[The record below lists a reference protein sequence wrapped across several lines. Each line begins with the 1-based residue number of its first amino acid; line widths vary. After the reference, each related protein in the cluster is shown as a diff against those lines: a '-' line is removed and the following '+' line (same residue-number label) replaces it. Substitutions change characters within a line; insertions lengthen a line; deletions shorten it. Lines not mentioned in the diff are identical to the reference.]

1 MNPKIFAL
9 TFGALLFAICL
20 PAEAQ
25 EPKKVRRIGVLAVAS
40 HSSQAARYEAFRQGL
55 RELGYVEGKNILIE
69 YRSAEGKPD
78 RVPELASEL
87 VRANVDCI
95 ITAGTTVTR
104 AARHATTTIPIIMTT
119 VGDPIG
125 AGLVASLARPGGNV
139 TGLTDFSTDLAG
151 KRLELIKEVIPKLAS
166 VAILSD
172 AETRGTGHEL
182 RDTEAAAQQLGVQP
196 QSLEVRGLNE
206 FERAFG
212 ALTKGRTGAL
222 LVLSSGRFNTHRQRI
237 VELAAKHSLA
247 SMYPQEEYVLA
258 GGLMSYT
265 TNIPDLYRRAST
277 SVDKI
282 LKGAKPVDLPVEQPM
297 KFELVINLKT
307 AKQIGLIIPPNVL
320 ARADKVIR

>member
-1 MNPKIFAL
+1 V
-9 TFGALLFAICL
+9 GALLFALCAY
-20 PAEAQ
+20 AEAQ
-25 EPKKVRRIGVLAVAS
+25 QPKAVPRIGVLSVAS
-40 HSSQAARYEAFRQGL
+40 LASQAPRYEAFRQGL

-87 VRANVDCI
+87 VRLNVNGI

-104 AARHATTTIPIIMTT
+104 AARRATTAIPIVMTT

-125 AGLVASLARPGGNV
+125 AGLVGSLARPGGNV

-151 KRLELIKEVIPKLAS
+151 KRLELIKEVLPKLAS

-172 AETRGTGHEL
+172 AETRGTGLEL

-196 QSLEVRGLNE
+196 QSLEVRSLNE

-212 ALTKGRTGAL
+212 ALTKGRAGAL
-222 LVLSSGRFNTHRQRI
+222 LVLSSGRFNTHRERI
-237 VELAAKHSLA
+237 VKLAAKHSLA

-258 GGLMSYT
+258 GGLMSYAT
-265 TNIPDLYRRAST
+265 SIPDLYRRAAT
-277 SVDKI
+277 YVDKI
-282 LKGAKPVDLPVEQPM
+282 LKGVKPADLPVEQPM

-307 AKQIGLIIPPNVL
+307 AKQIGVTIPPNVL
-320 ARADKVIR
+320 ARADRVIK